1 MVACLPGCAFNF
13 PMDKKNPLEN
23 RHVHYDVVP
32 KDVDKDDVEFK
43 RHVASIE
50 AIQHERAGYLDAK
63 GALDKGDAAFMIEQE
78 EKRQHAINARDM
90 AEKMAFYSLKSQV
103 LAKDE
108 EKSTD
113 PGKTKKSDVVH
124 GSSSN
129 DGSRRSAMKRS
140 QKDVLGAVLR
150 HKKRKDDPPSSDVP
164 AAGEEDTAKVEES
177 QDHETEANV
186 LQGLVGDYGSDS
198 DDGAHG
204 APVLPSAADI
214 LSE

>member
-1 MVACLPGCAFNF
+1 MVVSLSS
-13 PMDKKNPLEN
+13 MDNKNPVEN

-78 EKRQHAINARDM
+78 EKRQHAINARDK

-103 LAKDE
+103 LTQDE
-108 EKSTD
+108 GKSTV
-113 PGKTKKSDVVH
+113 PAKTKTIDASH
-124 GSSSN
+124 GSNS
-129 DGSRRSAMKRS
+129 DGSRRVAKKRS

-150 HKKRKDDPPSSDVP
+150 HKKKRDDHPSSDMP
-164 AAGEEDTAKVEES
+164 AAEEGENTEKVVES
-177 QDHETEANV
+177 TEANV

-198 DDGAHG
+198 DNGAQ
-204 APVLPSAADI
+204 APVLPSAADV